1 MRIGDSCGW
10 INDVDLPKHR
20 VGQCRSRQGKNR
32 RPGRRGASDGPCNV
46 EIECRPI
53 RIVSL
58 ELNGAKFVA
67 RRVRRQV
74 NSEIGRGSSRKSR
87 WKSAAKRESGRKRKV
102 GQIEGSGAEVRN
114 GEGLAWRRAPN
125 CDTAKVPGCRAI
137 G

>member
-1 MRIGDSCGW
+1 
-10 INDVDLPKHR
+10 
-20 VGQCRSRQGKNR
+20 
-32 RPGRRGASDGPCNV
+32 CNV

-137 G
+137 GDNCGRTFRHFHSWSAGSRSYHEGTADQLRSAHLHG